1 MTRTKKSALLVSVLA
16 IVLCAAVIA
25 GATFALFTDKSD
37 LNIAVTSGDL
47 DVTAQITSTATYSM
61 GEKQEGGA
69 FENGGKLTVDGGK
82 VSLDRMTPGDKAVIE
97 LKIENNSDIAVK
109 QRFIMSAG
117 SASDSAL
124 LDQMLFGVSGKN
136 PESYEAA
143 SFTYYSNFTSSWE
156 EGSADGETRYIT
168 VELPEYAGSTAQGK
182 ACSFDLAVEVVQG
195 NAVVAGDA
203 SASKVYLAEDQDAL
217 TQALK
222 DAKNGETVVLYGSAS
237 TWNTAEI
244 AFEGEKTVTVCGYD
258 VGTLTVNARGGT
270 INYYIN
276 YTQKIDKAIVADNS
290 LHIYGEVGAAQVNV
304 GRVVVEA
311 GAKVESLAAI
321 PSANSSVKVDIAENA
336 AVEAVTVDA
345 SAQNSSTNL
354 TVAENVVLPSLSVE
368 GTGEVVIE
376 NKGEITDMTTGE
388 DVTVDMTTANIT
400 TTEQLIAAI
409 AISSKVTL
417 GADINIGT
425 AGSKD
430 SGLVIK
436 DKKVVI
442 DFNGYTL
449 NNVGSQ
455 IAVQVLGN
463 SNVTFTDSSE
473 AKDGGIY
480 GGQGGDNQAVNIGD
494 NSIVLFEAG
503 YYNVG
508 GDKNGA
514 GNSCI
519 SIYSGS
525 AKVTITGG
533 TFASEKPYNGKYFVL
548 NVQQTT
554 GANGFFTVSGG
565 TFIGQDPADG
575 DDALGGSYL
584 AEGYVS
590 VAENHGD
597 VIWYTVKAEGELG
610 TDYVLNERLNSAYT
624 GDNALKL
631 ALLDAN
637 AQDGESDTLKVSG
650 SVNFDWGKASY
661 DNSEALMLQNKT
673 IEGIDDKANVT
684 FSGYGSANPIKDAIL
699 KNITVKDKTVGDS
712 ESAWEH
718 GYLEVENLKAE
729 NVTFANAIQL
739 NGTSALT
746 GCTFQGSFSQYGA
759 WVNSGDITLTNCTF
773 TGLRNLKIHEAYGS
787 EVKSVTVDSCTF
799 SDSALKA
806 GIDFGTLNADT
817 AVTVTNST
825 FNTAIYEGD
834 TPVENFTFVEEGN
847 TVGK

>member
-16 IVLCAAVIA
+16 IVLCVAVIA

-217 TQALK
+217 TQALA
-222 DAKNGETVVLYGSAS
+222 DAKDGETVVLYGSAS
-237 TWNTAEI
+237 TWDTAEI
-244 AFEGEKTVTVCGYD
+244 AFEDEKTVTVCGYD
-258 VGTLTVNARGGT
+258 VGTLTVNAPYGT

-276 YTQKIDKAIVADNS
+276 YTEKIDKAIVADNS
-290 LHIYGEVGAAQVNV
+290 LHIYGKVGAAQVNS
-304 GRVVVEA
+304 GRIVVEA

-321 PSANSSVKVDIAENA
+321 PSESSSVKVDIAENA
-336 AVEAVTVDA
+336 AVDAVAVDA
-345 SAQNSSTNL
+345 SAENSSTNL

-597 VIWYTVKAEGELG
+597 VIWYTVKAI
-610 TDYVLNERLNSAYT
+610 
-624 GDNALKL
+624 
-631 ALLDAN
+631 
-637 AQDGESDTLKVSG
+637 
-650 SVNFDWGKASY
+650 
-661 DNSEALMLQNKT
+661 SE
-673 IEGIDDKANVT
+673 
-684 FSGYGSANPIKDAIL
+684 
-699 KNITVKDKTVGDS
+699 
-712 ESAWEH
+712 
-718 GYLEVENLKAE
+718 
-729 NVTFANAIQL
+729 
-739 NGTSALT
+739 
-746 GCTFQGSFSQYGA
+746 
-759 WVNSGDITLTNCTF
+759 
-773 TGLRNLKIHEAYGS
+773 
-787 EVKSVTVDSCTF
+787 
-799 SDSALKA
+799 
-806 GIDFGTLNADT
+806 
-817 AVTVTNST
+817 
-825 FNTAIYEGD
+825 
-834 TPVENFTFVEEGN
+834 
-847 TVGK
+847 